1 MDRGLLKRRTVTHG
15 YCVRET
21 DRRRQII
28 EVLRRFDLFDSV
40 APFGRCMRCN
50 GRLQA
55 VPKAEI
61 LHRLLPKTRR
71 YYHDFWMCRACDQI
85 FWQGSHYQHMH
96 GFLREV
102 ECERVRRS
110 RASIG
115 PD

>member
-1 MDRGLLKRRTVTHG
+1 
-15 YCVRET
+15 
-21 DRRRQII
+21 
-28 EVLRRFDLFDSV
+28 
-40 APFGRCMRCN
+40 MRCN